1 MSTQDLSRITIET
14 MANYRT
20 AASEVVA
27 ATGAGSRRLV
37 RLVDGTVQQQVL
49 PRATRVAP
57 RSAERL
63 DAVRGRLS
71 QWAEQGID
79 VAQQSAEAGITRTSE
94 FAITQLGKLAERAAE
109 VQTQAIS
116 NGLDAAASFSLPAA
130 NLGLMLSG
138 KLAEGATQLADVAG
152 AHPVKKAV
160 KKVTRKAG
168 KATAKAGKQLSKQA
182 STAARR
188 TRKAVAP
195 VVDAPVV
202 KRARRAVKKA
212 VA

>member
-1 MSTQDLSRITIET
+1 MSTQALSRITIET

-71 QWAEQGID
+71 RWAEQGID
-79 VAQQSAEAGITRTSE
+79 VAQQRAEAGITRTSE
-94 FAITQLGKLAERAAE
+94 FAITQLGKWADRAAE
-109 VQTQAIS
+109 VQAPAIS
-116 NGLDAAASFSLPAA
+116 SGLDAAASLSLPAA
-130 NLGLMLSG
+130 NLGLLLSG

-152 AHPVKKAV
+152 AHPVAKTV
-160 KKVTRKAG
+160 RKAG
-168 KATAKAGKQLSKQA
+168 AKVRKQA

-188 TRKAVAP
+188 TRKAAAP
-195 VVDAPVV
+195 VVEAPAV